1 MINVT
6 DETKS
11 AYLSDSIHKNL
22 TITIAD
28 RNVTFTNVDIVSE
41 SLELTESIETTRALT
56 FKGCIATR
64 YKFKV
69 AGIVTDLR
77 GEYVEAS
84 IQASNTESIPLFK
97 GYIDSQNNLTHE
109 DILTEFTCYDA
120 LYSIGERDMQS
131 WVDGLSLP
139 MTVKQFRTSLFTN
152 LGITQENNT
161 FINDSLSIS
170 ADFKTAVD
178 KPSARELMQW
188 LCQINARFGQ
198 IGRDGIFY
206 YRELTPISRGL
217 YPSTETYPSEETY
230 PSAESAGVILSPG
243 DYKSNGFSYEP
254 YETAKITKVVIVDKD
269 GVERGSAGSG
279 ANIFVIKD
287 NPIAYNVNMAQ
298 AARAILAKIDQLNFD
313 PVIKLETVGL
323 PWIECGD
330 AVMAYTRLNTVRAF
344 VLSRTLKGIQ
354 ALSDSFSADTDQY
367 QPIYKPT
374 VQTQISQTNTALA
387 QTNSNV
393 TSVDNRVTGVD
404 NRVTGVSNQVTN
416 ISGQVTTISGQVVNI
431 NGSVNNLNGQVTNLN
446 SNVTN
451 INGQVTNLNSAVN
464 NINGQVTNL
473 NSNVTNINSSIT
485 NINSDITNI
494 KNVVAQSITTSN
506 FSTYYANAARVY
518 SGRMTASVM
527 ESDSVI
533 AKYSA
538 SILGESAQW
547 KSANVRLANGGTAY
561 INYLGHS

>member
-6 DETKS
+6 DATKE
-11 AYLSDSIHKNL
+11 AYMGAAHISL
-22 TITIAD
+22 TITVPD
-28 RNVTFTNVDIVSE
+28 RNVTFTNADLVSE
-41 SLELTESIETTRALT
+41 CPELTESIETERALT
-56 FKGCIATR
+56 FRGCIATR
-64 YKFKV
+64 FKFKV
-69 AGIVTDLR
+69 AEIVTDLR

-84 IQASNTESIPLFK
+84 IQADDTETIPLFS
-97 GYIDSQNNLTHE
+97 GYIESQDNLTHE

-120 LYSIGERDMQS
+120 LYSKGERDMQS
-131 WVDGLSLP
+131 WIDSRTFP
-139 MTVKQFRTSLFTN
+139 MTVKQFRTALFAEI
-152 LGITQENNT
+152 GITQEEIT
-161 FINDSLSIS
+161 LINDSQSIS

-178 KPSARELMQW
+178 KPSARELMRW
-188 LCQINARFGQ
+188 VCQINARYGQ
-198 IGRDGIFY
+198 IGRDGVFY

-287 NPIAYNVNMAQ
+287 NPIAYNVNMTQ

-367 QPIYKPT
+367 QPVYKPT
-374 VQTQISQTNTALA
+374 VQTQISQTNSALA

-404 NRVTGVSNQVTN
+404 SRVTGVDNRVTQM
-416 ISGQVTTISGQVVNI
+416 GT
-431 NGSVNNLNGQVTNLN
+431 
-446 SNVTN
+446 
-451 INGQVTNLNSAVN
+451 
-464 NINGQVTNL
+464 
-473 NSNVTNINSSIT
+473 
-485 NINSDITNI
+485 
-494 KNVVAQSITTSN
+494 VVAQKANITDLNATNANVNYLSANKANVSDLNATNVAVSGKASI
-506 FSTYYANAARVY
+506 ADLNATNARV
-518 SGRMTASVM
+518 GNLETTTLKTANLSSAISNLQRVSM
-527 ESDSVI
+527 N
-533 AKYSA
+533 SA
-538 SILGESAQW
+538 SAHIFSVDQVATIFGQTLQW
-547 KSANVRLANGGTAY
+547 KSVNVRLANGGTAY
-561 INYLGHS
+561 VNYLGHT

>member
-1 MINVT
+1 
-6 DETKS
+6 
-11 AYLSDSIHKNL
+11 
-22 TITIAD
+22 
-28 RNVTFTNVDIVSE
+28 
-41 SLELTESIETTRALT
+41 
-56 FKGCIATR
+56 
-64 YKFKV
+64 
-69 AGIVTDLR
+69 VTDLR

-313 PVIKLETVGL
+313 PVISLETVGL

-374 VQTQISQTNTALA
+374 VQTQISQTNSALA

-393 TSVDNRVTGVD
+393 TSVDNRVTSTN
-404 NRVTGVSNQVTN
+404 NRVDGVQ
-416 ISGQVTTISGQVVNI
+416 GQVTQLG
-431 NGSVNNLNGQVTNLN
+431 
-446 SNVTN
+446 
-451 INGQVTNLNSAVN
+451 
-464 NINGQVTNL
+464 
-473 NSNVTNINSSIT
+473 
-485 NINSDITNI
+485 
-494 KNVVAQSITTSN
+494 NVVAQKLDAQVASITYATIGSLN
-506 FSTYYANAARVY
+506 TTNAVVAGKLDAQTASLTYATIGSLNAV
-518 SGRMTASVM
+518 SGRVGALETTTLKTANLSSAISNLQRVSM
-527 ESDSVI
+527 N
-533 AKYSA
+533 SA
-538 SILGESAQW
+538 SAHIFSVDQVATIFGQSLQW
-547 KSANVRLANGGTAY
+547 KSVNVRLANGGTAY
-561 INYLGHS
+561 VNYLGHT

>member
-1 MINVT
+1 MINIT

-11 AYLSDSIHKNL
+11 AYLADSVHKNL
-22 TITIAD
+22 TITISD
-28 RNVTFTNVDIVSE
+28 RNVTFTNSDIVSE

-97 GYIDSQNNLTHE
+97 GYVESQNNLTHE

-139 MTVKQFRTSLFTN
+139 MTIKQFRTSLFTN

-230 PSAESAGVILSPG
+230 PSAESAGVILSPS

-287 NPIAYNVNMAQ
+287 NPIAYNVNMTQ
-298 AARAILAKIDQLNFD
+298 AARSILAKIDSLNFD
-313 PVIKLETVGL
+313 PVISLETVGL

-330 AVMAYTRLNTVRAF
+330 AIMAYTRLNTVRAF

-354 ALSDSFSADTDQY
+354 ALKDSFSADTDQY

-374 VQTQISQTNTALA
+374 LQTQISQTNTALA
-387 QTNSNV
+387 QTNTNV
-393 TSVDNRVTGVD
+393 STVNNRVTTVDSRVTTVDGRVTTTNQRVD
-404 NRVTGVSNQVTN
+404 NVQ
-416 ISGQVTTISGQVVNI
+416 GQVTTISGQVVNL
-431 NGSVNNLNGQVTNLN
+431 NGNVNNLNGQVTNLN
-446 SNVTN
+446 S
-451 INGQVTNLNSAVN
+451 SVN

-473 NSNVTNINSSIT
+473 NSSVTNINSSVTNINSAIT
-485 NINSDITNI
+485 NINGELRATNARI
-494 KNVVAQSITTSN
+494 NTLSATAITTDNLS
-506 FSTYYANAARVY
+506 ANIAQLNSVGVKYLVATQGINT
-518 SGRMTASVM
+518 SGIFMGQHNAS
-527 ESDSVI
+527 
-533 AKYSA
+533 
-538 SILGESAQW
+538 W
-547 KSANVRLANGGTAY
+547 KSAYVRLVNGGAQW
-561 INYLGHS
+561 INYLGY

>member
-11 AYLSDSIHKNL
+11 AYLADSVHKNL

-28 RNVTFTNVDIVSE
+28 RNVTFTNADIVSE

-287 NPIAYNVNMAQ
+287 NPIAYNVNMTQ
-298 AARAILAKIDQLNFD
+298 AARSILAKIDSLNFD

-393 TSVDNRVTGVD
+393 TTVDNRVTGVD
-404 NRVTGVSNQVTN
+404 NRVTGVSNQVTQL
-416 ISGQVTTISGQVVNI
+416 GT
-431 NGSVNNLNGQVTNLN
+431 
-446 SNVTN
+446 
-451 INGQVTNLNSAVN
+451 
-464 NINGQVTNL
+464 
-473 NSNVTNINSSIT
+473 
-485 NINSDITNI
+485 
-494 KNVVAQSITTSN
+494 VVAQKANITDLNATNANVNYLSANKANVSDLNALSLTVNGKASIADLNATNARINALSASAITTSN
-506 FSTYYANAARVY
+506 LQSAISNLGAVYVRGSFIAYNGAGVTGNLTVSGNATISGTLNANYINKGGEAVA
-518 SGRMTASVM
+518 TQNW
-527 ESDSVI
+527 VI
-533 AKYSA
+533 ANFRRK
-538 SILGESAQW
+538 
-547 KSANVRLANGGTAY
+547 
-561 INYLGHS
+561 

>member
-6 DETKS
+6 DATKE
-11 AYLSDSIHKNL
+11 AYMGAAAHISI
-22 TITIAD
+22 TITVPD
-28 RNVTFTNVDIVSE
+28 RNVTFTNADLVSE
-41 SLELTESIETTRALT
+41 SLELTESIETERALT
-56 FKGCIATR
+56 FRGCIATKF
-64 YKFKV
+64 KFKV
-69 AGIVTDLR
+69 AEIVTDLR
-77 GEYVEAS
+77 GEYVEAT
-84 IQASNTESIPLFK
+84 IQADDTETIPYFS
-97 GYIDSQNNLTHE
+97 GYIESQDNLTHE

-178 KPSARELMQW
+178 KPSAREIMQW

-254 YETAKITKVVIVDKD
+254 YEMAKITKVVIVDKD

-287 NPIAYNVNMAQ
+287 NPIAYNVNMTQ

-330 AVMAYTRLNTVRAF
+330 AIMAYTKLNTVRAF

-387 QTNSNV
+387 QTNNNV
-393 TSVDNRVTGVD
+393 TTVDNRVTGVDSRVTGVD
-404 NRVTGVSNQVTN
+404 NRVTQMGT
-416 ISGQVTTISGQVVNI
+416 
-431 NGSVNNLNGQVTNLN
+431 
-446 SNVTN
+446 
-451 INGQVTNLNSAVN
+451 
-464 NINGQVTNL
+464 
-473 NSNVTNINSSIT
+473 
-485 NINSDITNI
+485 
-494 KNVVAQSITTSN
+494 VVAQKANITDLNATNANVSYLSANKANVSDLNATNVAVSGKASIADLNATNARINALSAKAITTDNLSARISELGTVAVGYLTSRSSIYAASGI
-506 FSTYYANAARVY
+506 ST
-518 SGRMTASVM
+518 
-527 ESDSVI
+527 
-533 AKYSA
+533 
-538 SILGESAQW
+538 
-547 KSANVRLANGGTAY
+547 NGG
-561 INYLGHS
+561 INSTGTINGARITQGGLSVATQQWVIDNFRRK

>member
-393 TSVDNRVTGVD
+393 TTVDNRVTGVD
-404 NRVTGVSNQVTN
+404 NRVTGVSNQVTQL
-416 ISGQVTTISGQVVNI
+416 GT
-431 NGSVNNLNGQVTNLN
+431 
-446 SNVTN
+446 
-451 INGQVTNLNSAVN
+451 
-464 NINGQVTNL
+464 
-473 NSNVTNINSSIT
+473 
-485 NINSDITNI
+485 
-494 KNVVAQSITTSN
+494 VVAQKANITDLNATNANVNYLSANKANVSDLNALSLTVNGKASIADLNATNARINALSASAITTSN
-506 FSTYYANAARVY
+506 LQSAISNLGAVYVRGSFIAYNGAGVTGNLTVSGNATISGTLNANYINKGGEAVA
-518 SGRMTASVM
+518 TQNW
-527 ESDSVI
+527 VI
-533 AKYSA
+533 ANFRRK
-538 SILGESAQW
+538 
-547 KSANVRLANGGTAY
+547 
-561 INYLGHS
+561 

>member
-6 DETKS
+6 DATKE
-11 AYLSDSIHKNL
+11 AYMGAAHISL
-22 TITIAD
+22 TITVPD
-28 RNVTFTNVDIVSE
+28 RNVTFTNADLVSE
-41 SLELTESIETTRALT
+41 CPELTESIETERALT
-56 FKGCIATR
+56 FRGCIATR
-64 YKFKV
+64 FKFKV
-69 AGIVTDLR
+69 AEIVTDLR

-152 LGITQENNT
+152 LGITQEDNT

-287 NPIAYNVNMAQ
+287 NPIAYNVNMTQ

-374 VQTQISQTNTALA
+374 LQTQISQTNSALA

-404 NRVTGVSNQVTN
+404 SRVTGVDNRVTQVQ
-416 ISGQVTTISGQVVNI
+416 GQVTTISNQVVNI

-446 SNVTN
+446 S
-451 INGQVTNLNSAVN
+451 S
-464 NINGQVTNL
+464 
-473 NSNVTNINSSIT
+473 VTNINSSVTNINSAIT
-485 NINSDITNI
+485 NINGELRATNARINTLSAKAITTDNLMTNI
-494 KNVVAQSITTSN
+494 AQASLLSTRAVNAQSIFLSN
-506 FSTYYANAARVY
+506 QFYFNQHYGS
-518 SGRMTASVM
+518 
-527 ESDSVI
+527 
-533 AKYSA
+533 
-538 SILGESAQW
+538 W
-547 KSANVRLANGGTAY
+547 KSASVRLSNGGTQTIY
-561 INYLGHS
+561 YLGYS

>member
-287 NPIAYNVNMAQ
+287 NPIAYCVNMAQ

-313 PVIKLETVGL
+313 PVIKLEAKGGM

-367 QPIYKPT
+367 QPVYKPT
-374 VQTQISQTNTALA
+374 VQTQISQTNSALA

-404 NRVTGVSNQVTN
+404 SRVTGVDNRVTQLGTIVAQKANITDLNATNANVNYLSANKANVSDLNATNVAVSGKASIADLNATNARVGNLETTTLKTANLSSAISNLQRV
-416 ISGQVTTISGQVVNI
+416 SM
-431 NGSVNNLNGQVTNLN
+431 
-446 SNVTN
+446 
-451 INGQVTNLNSAVN
+451 NSASAHIFSVDQVAT
-464 NINGQVTNL
+464 IFGQSL
-473 NSNVTNINSSIT
+473 
-485 NINSDITNI
+485 
-494 KNVVAQSITTSN
+494 
-506 FSTYYANAARVY
+506 
-518 SGRMTASVM
+518 
-527 ESDSVI
+527 
-533 AKYSA
+533 
-538 SILGESAQW
+538 QW
-547 KSANVRLANGGTAY
+547 KSVNVRLANGGTAY
-561 INYLGHS
+561 VNYLGHT

>member
-6 DETKS
+6 DATKE
-11 AYLSDSIHKNL
+11 AYMGAAHISL
-22 TITIAD
+22 TITVPD
-28 RNVTFTNVDIVSE
+28 RNVTFTNADLVSE
-41 SLELTESIETTRALT
+41 CPELTESIETERALT
-56 FKGCIATR
+56 FRGCIATR
-64 YKFKV
+64 FKFKV
-69 AGIVTDLR
+69 AEIVTDLR
-77 GEYVEAS
+77 GEYIEAS
-84 IQASNTESIPLFK
+84 IQADDTETIPLFS
-97 GYIDSQNNLTHE
+97 GYIESQDNLTHE

-131 WVDGLSLP
+131 WIDSRTFP
-139 MTVKQFRTSLFTN
+139 MTVKQFRTALFAEI
-152 LGITQENNT
+152 GITQEEIT
-161 FINDSLSIS
+161 LINDSQSIS

-178 KPSARELMQW
+178 KPSARELMRW
-188 LCQINARFGQ
+188 VCQINARYGQ
-198 IGRDGIFY
+198 IGRDGVFY

-287 NPIAYNVNMAQ
+287 NPIAYCVNMAQ

-313 PVIKLETVGL
+313 PVISLETVGL

-354 ALSDSFSADTDQY
+354 ALKDSFSADTDQY
-367 QPIYKPT
+367 QPVYKPT
-374 VQTQISQTNTALA
+374 VQTQISQTNSALA

-404 NRVTGVSNQVTN
+404 SRVTGVSNQVTQL
-416 ISGQVTTISGQVVNI
+416 GT
-431 NGSVNNLNGQVTNLN
+431 
-446 SNVTN
+446 
-451 INGQVTNLNSAVN
+451 
-464 NINGQVTNL
+464 
-473 NSNVTNINSSIT
+473 
-485 NINSDITNI
+485 
-494 KNVVAQSITTSN
+494 VVAQKANITDLNATNANVNYLSANKANVSDLNALSLTVNGKASIADLNATNARINALSASAITTSN
-506 FSTYYANAARVY
+506 LQSAISNLGAVYVRGSFIAYNGAGVTGNLTVSGNATISGTLNANYINKGGEAVA
-518 SGRMTASVM
+518 TQNW
-527 ESDSVI
+527 VI
-533 AKYSA
+533 ANFRRK
-538 SILGESAQW
+538 
-547 KSANVRLANGGTAY
+547 
-561 INYLGHS
+561 

>member
-6 DETKS
+6 DATKE
-11 AYLSDSIHKNL
+11 AYMGAAHISL
-22 TITIAD
+22 TITVPD
-28 RNVTFTNVDIVSE
+28 RNVTFTNADLVSE
-41 SLELTESIETTRALT
+41 CPELTESIETERALT
-56 FKGCIATR
+56 FRGCIATR
-64 YKFKV
+64 FKFKV
-69 AGIVTDLR
+69 AEIVTDLR

-84 IQASNTESIPLFK
+84 IQADDTETIPLFS
-97 GYIDSQNNLTHE
+97 GYIESQDNLTHE

-120 LYSIGERDMQS
+120 LYSIGEHDMQS

-230 PSAESAGVILSPG
+230 PSAESAGVILSPS
-243 DYKSNGFSYEP
+243 DYQKLKYEP
-254 YETAKITKVVIVDKD
+254 YENAKITKVVIVDKD

-279 ANIFVIKD
+279 TNIFVIKD
-287 NPIAYNVNMAQ
+287 NPIAYCVNMAQ

-313 PVIKLETVGL
+313 PVISLETVGL

-404 NRVTGVSNQVTN
+404 SRVTGVDNRVT
-416 ISGQVTTISGQVVNI
+416 SVQGQVTTISGQVVNL

-473 NSNVTNINSSIT
+473 NSSVTNINSAVT
-485 NINSDITNI
+485 NISGQLNAVSARVGNLEAT
-494 KNVVAQSITTSN
+494 SITTEN
-506 FSTYYANAARVY
+506 LVTEIGKANLISTH
-518 SGRMTASVM
+518 G
-527 ESDSVI
+527 
-533 AKYSA
+533 
-538 SILGESAQW
+538 LSAQSLFLSSQFYFDQHWGSW
-547 KSANVRLANGGTAY
+547 KSETVRLSNGQTKT
-561 INYLGHS
+561 IHYLGY

>member
-6 DETKS
+6 DATKE
-11 AYLSDSIHKNL
+11 AYMGAAHISL
-22 TITIAD
+22 TITVPD
-28 RNVTFTNVDIVSE
+28 RNVTFTNADLVSE
-41 SLELTESIETTRALT
+41 CPELTESIETERALT
-56 FKGCIATR
+56 FRGCIATR
-64 YKFKV
+64 FKFKV
-69 AGIVTDLR
+69 AEIVTDLR

-84 IQASNTESIPLFK
+84 IQADDTETIPLFS
-97 GYIDSQNNLTHE
+97 GYIESQDNLTHE

-152 LGITQENNT
+152 LGIAQENNT

-178 KPSARELMQW
+178 KPSARELMRW
-188 LCQINARFGQ
+188 ICQINARFGQ

-254 YETAKITKVVIVDKD
+254 YETAKITKVIIVDKD

-344 VLSRTLKGIQ
+344 VLSRTFKGIQ
-354 ALSDSFSADTDQY
+354 ALKDSFSADTDQY

-404 NRVTGVSNQVTN
+404 SRVTGVDNRVTQM
-416 ISGQVTTISGQVVNI
+416 GT
-431 NGSVNNLNGQVTNLN
+431 
-446 SNVTN
+446 
-451 INGQVTNLNSAVN
+451 
-464 NINGQVTNL
+464 
-473 NSNVTNINSSIT
+473 
-485 NINSDITNI
+485 
-494 KNVVAQSITTSN
+494 VVAQKANITDLNATNANVNYLSANKANVSDLNATNVAVSGKASI
-506 FSTYYANAARVY
+506 ADLNATNARV
-518 SGRMTASVM
+518 GNLETTTLKTANLSSAISNLQRVSM
-527 ESDSVI
+527 N
-533 AKYSA
+533 SA
-538 SILGESAQW
+538 SAHIFSVDQVATIFGQSLQW
-547 KSANVRLANGGTAY
+547 KSVNVRLANGGTAY
-561 INYLGHS
+561 VNYLGHT

>member
-1 MINVT
+1 MINVS
-6 DETKS
+6 DETKT
-11 AYLSDSIHKNL
+11 AYTTDSVDKQL
-22 TITIAD
+22 TITIAN
-28 RNVTFTNVDIVSE
+28 RNVTFTNTDIVSE
-41 SLELTESIETTRALT
+41 SLELTESIEAERSLT
-56 FKGCIATR
+56 FKGCIATQM
-64 YKFKV
+64 KFKV
-69 AGIVTDLR
+69 AEIVTDLR

-84 IQASNTESIPLFK
+84 IQADDTETIPLFS
-97 GYIDSQNNLTHE
+97 GYIESQNNLTHE

-367 QPIYKPT
+367 QPVYKPT
-374 VQTQISQTNTALA
+374 LQTQISQTNTALQ
-387 QTNSNV
+387 QTNNNV
-393 TSVDNRVTGVD
+393 ATVDNRVTGVDSRVTGVD
-404 NRVTGVSNQVTN
+404 NRVTQMGT
-416 ISGQVTTISGQVVNI
+416 
-431 NGSVNNLNGQVTNLN
+431 
-446 SNVTN
+446 
-451 INGQVTNLNSAVN
+451 
-464 NINGQVTNL
+464 
-473 NSNVTNINSSIT
+473 
-485 NINSDITNI
+485 
-494 KNVVAQSITTSN
+494 VVAQKANITDLNATNANVNYLSANKANVSDLNATNVAVSGKASI
-506 FSTYYANAARVY
+506 ADLNATNARV
-518 SGRMTASVM
+518 GNLETTTLKTANLSSAISNLQRVSM
-527 ESDSVI
+527 N
-533 AKYSA
+533 SA
-538 SILGESAQW
+538 SAHIFSVDQVATIFGQTLQW
-547 KSANVRLANGGTAY
+547 KSVNVRLANGGTAY
-561 INYLGHS
+561 VNYLGHT